1 MVFASAPVE
10 ETILPS
16 FTSTFIAPQRPA
28 VRILPPFSSAHAGS
42 GAADVTTSAPAAIPL
57 CLINSRLVNVITS
70 SLINEDHCF
79 SVISLALY
87 WKYRVKMS
95 SSFSLMLVRAPIPLA
110 MDGQALTV

>member
-28 VRILPPFSSAHAGS
+28 ERILPPFSSAHAGS

-110 MDGQALTV
+110 MDGHALTV